1 MINNS
6 RKSNFFL
13 RIVQDLLYFCKPFN
27 IEYMRFRYLYILFYT
42 LCITGCVEKKS
53 QELTPWGTPLEQE
66 PAPKNKNFSLSDI
79 QESGELI
86 MLTMSGPDTY
96 FDYHGIGMGTQF
108 LLCEKYAQHL
118 GVSLRVETC
127 KSTAEMLKRLDNGDA
142 DIIVYQ
148 MPKKQK
154 GTLPCGYAVDSLN
167 TAWAVNAQ
175 SGELADSINS
185 WYDPKIV
192 ASIRREEQ
200 LRYSMQSIHRRTYAP
215 MLNAKAGVIS
225 KYDMMFMR
233 YAPMARWDWRLL
245 AAQCYQESCFDPK
258 AYSWAGARGLMQ
270 IMPATA
276 AQIGLPESKMYDPE
290 ENIYAAV
297 RYIIKLTSH
306 FQDIRDPRERQLF
319 VLGSY
324 NGGFF
329 HIRDAMALA
338 KKDGKNPHR
347 WDDVSE
353 YVLKLSMPQYYN
365 DPVVKYGYMR
375 GQETATYVSRI
386 RDRWAQYRGVARGS
400 IGAPSIGLGPTP
412 GGDEPHKAHKKHRF
426 KL

>member
-1 MINNS
+1 
-6 RKSNFFL
+6 
-13 RIVQDLLYFCKPFN
+13 
-27 IEYMRFRYLYILFYT
+27 
-42 LCITGCVEKKS
+42 
-53 QELTPWGTPLEQE
+53 
-66 PAPKNKNFSLSDI
+66 
-79 QESGELI
+79 
-86 MLTMSGPDTY
+86 
-96 FDYHGIGMGTQF
+96 
-108 LLCEKYAQHL
+108 
-118 GVSLRVETC
+118 
-127 KSTAEMLKRLDNGDA
+127 MLKRLDNGDA

-148 MPKKQK
+148 MPKNEK

-167 TAWAVNAQ
+167 TAWAVNTQ
-175 SGELADSINS
+175 SAELADSINS

-200 LRYSMQSIHRRTYAP
+200 LRYSIQSIHRRTYAP

-225 KYDMMFMR
+225 KYDMLFMR

-338 KKDGKNPHR
+338 KKNGKNQYR
-347 WDDVSE
+347 WDDVAE
-353 YVLKLSMPQYYN
+353 YVLKLSTPQYYN

-375 GQETATYVSRI
+375 GQETYTYVSRI

-400 IGAPSIGLGPTP
+400 IGAPGIGLGFTP

>member
-1 MINNS
+1 MYLRNLLILS
-6 RKSNFFL
+6 ALLFVTACARKQQA
-13 RIVQDLLYFCKPFN
+13 V
-27 IEYMRFRYLYILFYT
+27 T
-42 LCITGCVEKKS
+42 
-53 QELTPWGTPLEQE
+53 TPWGETIGDEEGDTAVVAQ
-66 PAPKNKNFSLSDI
+66 NFSYNDI
-79 QESGELI
+79 LDAGEII
-86 MLTMSGPDTY
+86 MLTMSGPDSY
-96 FDYHGIGMGTQF
+96 FDYHGRAMGTQY
-108 LLCEKYAQHL
+108 LLCERFAQKI
-118 GVSLRVETC
+118 GVSVRVEVC
-127 KSTAEMLKRLDNGDA
+127 KDTADMIKKLQNGDG
-142 DIIVYQ
+142 DIIVWQ
-148 MPKKQK
+148 LARKQTN
-154 GTLPCGYAVDSLN
+154 GLLACGASTDS
-167 TAWAVNAQ
+167 TSWMVRRDSKQ
-175 SGELADSINS
+175 LADSLRG
-185 WYDPKIV
+185 WYRPALLAQVKKEERYAFSTANV
-192 ASIRREEQ
+192 RR
-200 LRYSMQSIHRRTYAP
+200 HVYAP
-215 MLNAKAGVIS
+215 MLNAAKGEIS
-225 KYDMMFMR
+225 SYDHYFKM
-233 YAPMARWDWRLL
+233 YAAACRWDWRLM
-245 AAQCYQESCFDPK
+245 AAQCYQESTFDPK

-338 KKDGKNPHR
+338 KKNGKNPHR

-353 YVLKLSMPQYYN
+353 YVQKLSMPQYYN

>member
-1 MINNS
+1 MYLRNLLILS
-6 RKSNFFL
+6 ALLFVTACARKQQA
-13 RIVQDLLYFCKPFN
+13 V
-27 IEYMRFRYLYILFYT
+27 T
-42 LCITGCVEKKS
+42 
-53 QELTPWGTPLEQE
+53 TPWGETIGDEEGDTAVVAQ
-66 PAPKNKNFSLSDI
+66 NFSYNDI
-79 QESGELI
+79 LDAGEII
-86 MLTMSGPDTY
+86 MLTMSGPDSY
-96 FDYHGIGMGTQF
+96 FDYHGRAMGTQY
-108 LLCEKYAQHL
+108 LLCERFAQKI
-118 GVSLRVETC
+118 GVSVRVEVC
-127 KSTAEMLKRLDNGDA
+127 KDTADMIKKLQNGDG
-142 DIIVYQ
+142 DIIVWQ
-148 MPKKQK
+148 LARKQTN
-154 GTLPCGYAVDSLN
+154 GLLACGASTDS
-167 TAWAVNAQ
+167 TSWMVRRDSKQ
-175 SGELADSINS
+175 LADSLRG
-185 WYDPKIV
+185 WYRPALLAQVKKEERYAFSTANV
-192 ASIRREEQ
+192 RR
-200 LRYSMQSIHRRTYAP
+200 HVYAP
-215 MLNAKAGVIS
+215 MLNAAKGEIS
-225 KYDMMFMR
+225 SYDHYFKM
-233 YAPMARWDWRLL
+233 YAAACRWDWRLM
-245 AAQCYQESCFDPK
+245 AAQCYQESTFDPK

-338 KKDGKNPHR
+338 KKNGKNPHR

>member
-1 MINNS
+1 MYLRNLLILS
-6 RKSNFFL
+6 ALLFVTACARKQQA
-13 RIVQDLLYFCKPFN
+13 V
-27 IEYMRFRYLYILFYT
+27 T
-42 LCITGCVEKKS
+42 
-53 QELTPWGTPLEQE
+53 TPWGETIGDEEGDTAVVAQ
-66 PAPKNKNFSLSDI
+66 NFSYNDI
-79 QESGELI
+79 LDAGEII
-86 MLTMSGPDTY
+86 MLTMSGPDSY
-96 FDYHGIGMGTQF
+96 FDYHGRAMGTQY
-108 LLCEKYAQHL
+108 LLCERFAQKI
-118 GVSLRVETC
+118 GVSVRVEVC
-127 KSTAEMLKRLDNGDA
+127 KDTADMIKKLQNGDG
-142 DIIVYQ
+142 DIIVWQ
-148 MPKKQK
+148 LARKQTK
-154 GTLPCGYAVDSLN
+154 GLLACGASTDS
-167 TAWAVNAQ
+167 TSWVVRRDSKQ
-175 SGELADSINS
+175 LADSLRG
-185 WYDPKIV
+185 WYRPALLAQVKKEERYAFSTANV
-192 ASIRREEQ
+192 RR
-200 LRYSMQSIHRRTYAP
+200 HVYAP
-215 MLNAKAGVIS
+215 MLNAAKGEIS
-225 KYDMMFMR
+225 SYDHYFKM
-233 YAPMARWDWRLL
+233 YAAACRWDWRLM
-245 AAQCYQESCFDPK
+245 AAQCYQESTFDPK

-338 KKDGKNPHR
+338 KKNGKNPHR

-400 IGAPSIGLGPTP
+400 IGAPGIGLGTTP

>member
-1 MINNS
+1 
-6 RKSNFFL
+6 
-13 RIVQDLLYFCKPFN
+13 
-27 IEYMRFRYLYILFYT
+27 MRFRYLYVLFYI
-42 LCITGCVEKKS
+42 LCIMGCTEKKS
-53 QELTPWGTPLEQE
+53 QEFTPWGTPLDQEQT
-66 PAPKNKNFSLSDI
+66 PINKNFSLSDI

-96 FDYHGIGMGTQF
+96 FDYHGMGMGTQY
-108 LLCEKYAQHL
+108 LICEKYAQHL

-127 KSTAEMLKRLDNGDA
+127 KTKAEMLKRLDNGDA

-148 MPKKQK
+148 MPKNEK

-167 TAWAVNAQ
+167 TAWAVNTQ
-175 SGELADSINS
+175 SAELADSINS

-200 LRYSMQSIHRRTYAP
+200 LRYSIQSIHRRTYAP

-225 KYDMMFMR
+225 KYDMLFMR

-338 KKDGKNPHR
+338 KKNGKNQYR
-347 WDDVSE
+347 WDDVAE
-353 YVLKLSMPQYYN
+353 YVLKLSTPQYYN

-375 GQETATYVSRI
+375 GQETYTYVSLI

-400 IGAPSIGLGPTP
+400 IGAPGIGLGFTP

>member
-1 MINNS
+1 
-6 RKSNFFL
+6 
-13 RIVQDLLYFCKPFN
+13 
-27 IEYMRFRYLYILFYT
+27 MRFRYLYVLFYI
-42 LCITGCVEKKS
+42 LCIMGCTEKKS
-53 QELTPWGTPLEQE
+53 QEFTPWGTPLDQEQT
-66 PAPKNKNFSLSDI
+66 PINKNFSLNDI

-96 FDYHGIGMGTQF
+96 FDYHGMGMGTQY
-108 LLCEKYAQHL
+108 LICEKYAQHL

-127 KSTAEMLKRLDNGDA
+127 KTKAEMLKRLDNGDA

-148 MPKKQK
+148 MPKNEK

-167 TAWAVNAQ
+167 TAWAVNTQ
-175 SGELADSINS
+175 SAELADSINS

-200 LRYSMQSIHRRTYAP
+200 LRYSIQSIHRRTYAP

-225 KYDMMFMR
+225 KYDMLFMR

-338 KKDGKNPHR
+338 KKNGKNQYR
-347 WDDVSE
+347 WDDVAE
-353 YVLKLSMPQYYN
+353 YVLKLSTPQYYN

-375 GQETATYVSRI
+375 GQETSTCVSRI
-386 RDRWAQYRGVARGS
+386 RDGWAQYRGVARGS
-400 IGAPSIGLGPTP
+400 IGAPGIGLGFTP

>member
-1 MINNS
+1 
-6 RKSNFFL
+6 
-13 RIVQDLLYFCKPFN
+13 
-27 IEYMRFRYLYILFYT
+27 MRFRYLYVLFYI
-42 LCITGCVEKKS
+42 LCIMGCTEKKS
-53 QELTPWGTPLEQE
+53 QEFTPWGTPLDQEQT
-66 PAPKNKNFSLSDI
+66 PINKNFSLSDI

-96 FDYHGIGMGTQF
+96 FDYHGMGMGTQY
-108 LLCEKYAQHL
+108 LICEKYAQHL

-127 KSTAEMLKRLDNGDA
+127 KTKAEMLKRLDNGDA

-148 MPKKQK
+148 MPKNEK

-167 TAWAVNAQ
+167 TAWAVNTQ
-175 SGELADSINS
+175 SAELADSINS

-200 LRYSMQSIHRRTYAP
+200 LRYSIQSIHRRTYAP

-225 KYDMMFMR
+225 KYDMLFMR

-338 KKDGKNPHR
+338 KKNGKNQYR
-347 WDDVSE
+347 WDDVAE
-353 YVLKLSMPQYYN
+353 YVLKLSTPQYYN

-375 GQETATYVSRI
+375 GQETSTYVSRI
-386 RDRWAQYRGVARGS
+386 RDRWVQYRGVARGS
-400 IGAPSIGLGPTP
+400 IGAPGIGLGFTP

>member
-1 MINNS
+1 
-6 RKSNFFL
+6 
-13 RIVQDLLYFCKPFN
+13 
-27 IEYMRFRYLYILFYT
+27 
-42 LCITGCVEKKS
+42 
-53 QELTPWGTPLEQE
+53 
-66 PAPKNKNFSLSDI
+66 
-79 QESGELI
+79 
-86 MLTMSGPDTY
+86 ML
-96 FDYHGIGMGTQF
+96 
-108 LLCEKYAQHL
+108 
-118 GVSLRVETC
+118 
-127 KSTAEMLKRLDNGDA
+127 
-142 DIIVYQ
+142 
-148 MPKKQK
+148 
-154 GTLPCGYAVDSLN
+154 
-167 TAWAVNAQ
+167 
-175 SGELADSINS
+175 
-185 WYDPKIV
+185 
-192 ASIRREEQ
+192 
-200 LRYSMQSIHRRTYAP
+200 
-215 MLNAKAGVIS
+215 
-225 KYDMMFMR
+225 FMR

-400 IGAPSIGLGPTP
+400 IGAPGIGLGPTP

>member
-1 MINNS
+1 
-6 RKSNFFL
+6 
-13 RIVQDLLYFCKPFN
+13 
-27 IEYMRFRYLYILFYT
+27 MRFRYLYVLFYI
-42 LCITGCVEKKS
+42 LCIMGCTEKKS
-53 QELTPWGTPLEQE
+53 QEFTPWGTPLDQEQT
-66 PAPKNKNFSLSDI
+66 PINKNFSLSDI

-96 FDYHGIGMGTQF
+96 FDYHGMGMGTQY
-108 LLCEKYAQHL
+108 LICEKYAQHL

-127 KSTAEMLKRLDNGDA
+127 KTKAEMLKRLDNGDA

-148 MPKKQK
+148 MPKNEK

-167 TAWAVNAQ
+167 TAWAVNTQ
-175 SGELADSINS
+175 SAELADSINS

-200 LRYSMQSIHRRTYAP
+200 LRYSIQSIHRRTYAP

-225 KYDMMFMR
+225 KYDMLFMR

-338 KKDGKNPHR
+338 KKNGKNQYR
-347 WDDVSE
+347 WDDVAE
-353 YVLKLSMPQYYN
+353 YVLKLSTPQYYN

-375 GQETATYVSRI
+375 GQETYTYVSRI
-386 RDRWAQYRGVARGS
+386 RVRWAQYRGVARGS
-400 IGAPSIGLGPTP
+400 IGAPGIGLGFTP

>member
-27 IEYMRFRYLYILFYT
+27 IEYMRFRYLYILFYI

-154 GTLPCGYAVDSLN
+154 GTLPCGYAVDSIN
-167 TAWAVNAQ
+167 TA
-175 SGELADSINS
+175 
-185 WYDPKIV
+185 
-192 ASIRREEQ
+192 
-200 LRYSMQSIHRRTYAP
+200 
-215 MLNAKAGVIS
+215 
-225 KYDMMFMR
+225 
-233 YAPMARWDWRLL
+233 
-245 AAQCYQESCFDPK
+245 
-258 AYSWAGARGLMQ
+258 
-270 IMPATA
+270 
-276 AQIGLPESKMYDPE
+276 
-290 ENIYAAV
+290 
-297 RYIIKLTSH
+297 
-306 FQDIRDPRERQLF
+306 
-319 VLGSY
+319 
-324 NGGFF
+324 
-329 HIRDAMALA
+329 
-338 KKDGKNPHR
+338 
-347 WDDVSE
+347 
-353 YVLKLSMPQYYN
+353 
-365 DPVVKYGYMR
+365 
-375 GQETATYVSRI
+375 
-386 RDRWAQYRGVARGS
+386 
-400 IGAPSIGLGPTP
+400 
-412 GGDEPHKAHKKHRF
+412 
-426 KL
+426 

>member
-1 MINNS
+1 MYLRNLLILS
-6 RKSNFFL
+6 ALLFVTACARKQQA
-13 RIVQDLLYFCKPFN
+13 V
-27 IEYMRFRYLYILFYT
+27 T
-42 LCITGCVEKKS
+42 
-53 QELTPWGTPLEQE
+53 TPWGETIGDEEGDTAVVAQ
-66 PAPKNKNFSLSDI
+66 NFSYNDI
-79 QESGELI
+79 LDAGEII
-86 MLTMSGPDTY
+86 MLTMSGPDSY
-96 FDYHGIGMGTQF
+96 FDYHGRAMGTQY
-108 LLCEKYAQHL
+108 LLCERFAQKI
-118 GVSLRVETC
+118 GVSVRVEVC
-127 KSTAEMLKRLDNGDA
+127 KDTADMIKKLQNGDG
-142 DIIVYQ
+142 DIIVWQ
-148 MPKKQK
+148 LARKQTK
-154 GTLPCGYAVDSLN
+154 GLLACGASTDS
-167 TAWAVNAQ
+167 TSWVVRRDSKQ
-175 SGELADSINS
+175 LADSLRG
-185 WYDPKIV
+185 WYRPALLAQVKKEERYAFSTANV
-192 ASIRREEQ
+192 RR
-200 LRYSMQSIHRRTYAP
+200 HVYAP
-215 MLNAKAGVIS
+215 MLNAAKGEIS
-225 KYDMMFMR
+225 SYDHYFKM
-233 YAPMARWDWRLL
+233 YAAACRWDWRLM
-245 AAQCYQESCFDPK
+245 AAQCYQESTFDPK

-400 IGAPSIGLGPTP
+400 IGAPGIGLGPTP

>member
-1 MINNS
+1 
-6 RKSNFFL
+6 
-13 RIVQDLLYFCKPFN
+13 
-27 IEYMRFRYLYILFYT
+27 MRFRYLYVLFYI
-42 LCITGCVEKKS
+42 LCIMGCTEKKS
-53 QELTPWGTPLEQE
+53 QEFTPWGTPLDQEQT
-66 PAPKNKNFSLSDI
+66 PINKNFSLSDI

-96 FDYHGIGMGTQF
+96 FDYHGMGMGTQY
-108 LLCEKYAQHL
+108 LICEKYAQHL

-127 KSTAEMLKRLDNGDA
+127 KTKAEMLKRLDNGDA

-148 MPKKQK
+148 MPKNEK

-167 TAWAVNAQ
+167 TAWAVNTQ
-175 SGELADSINS
+175 SAELADSINS

-200 LRYSMQSIHRRTYAP
+200 LRYSIQSIHRRTYAP

-225 KYDMMFMR
+225 KYDMLFMR

-338 KKDGKNPHR
+338 KKNGKNQYR
-347 WDDVSE
+347 WDDVAE
-353 YVLKLSMPQYYN
+353 YVLKLSTPQYYN

-375 GQETATYVSRI
+375 GQETYTYVSRI
-386 RDRWAQYRGVARGS
+386 RDRWAQYRGAARGS
-400 IGAPSIGLGPTP
+400 IGAPGIGLGFTP

>member
-1 MINNS
+1 
-6 RKSNFFL
+6 
-13 RIVQDLLYFCKPFN
+13 
-27 IEYMRFRYLYILFYT
+27 MRFRYLYVLFYI
-42 LCITGCVEKKS
+42 LCIMGCTEKKS

-66 PAPKNKNFSLSDI
+66 QTPINKNFSLNDI

-108 LLCEKYAQHL
+108 LICEKYAQHL

-127 KSTAEMLKRLDNGDA
+127 KTKAEMLKRLDNGDA

-148 MPKKQK
+148 MPKNEK

-167 TAWAVNAQ
+167 TAWAVNTQ
-175 SGELADSINS
+175 SAELADSINS

-200 LRYSMQSIHRRTYAP
+200 LRYSVQSIHRRTYAP

-225 KYDMMFMR
+225 KYDMLFMR

-338 KKDGKNPHR
+338 KKNGKNPYR
-347 WDDVSE
+347 WDDVAE
-353 YVLKLSMPQYYN
+353 YVLKLSTPQYYN

-375 GQETATYVSRI
+375 GQETYTYVSRI
-386 RDRWAQYRGVARGS
+386 RDRWAQYRGVTRGS
-400 IGAPSIGLGPTP
+400 IGAPGIGLGFTP

>member
-1 MINNS
+1 
-6 RKSNFFL
+6 
-13 RIVQDLLYFCKPFN
+13 
-27 IEYMRFRYLYILFYT
+27 MRFRYLYVLFYI
-42 LCITGCVEKKS
+42 LCIMGCTEKKS
-53 QELTPWGTPLEQE
+53 QEFTPWGTPLDQEQT
-66 PAPKNKNFSLSDI
+66 PINKNFSLSDI

-96 FDYHGIGMGTQF
+96 FDYHGMGMGTQY
-108 LLCEKYAQHL
+108 LICEKYAQHL

-127 KSTAEMLKRLDNGDA
+127 KTKAEMLKRLDNGDA

-148 MPKKQK
+148 MPKNEK

-167 TAWAVNAQ
+167 TAWAVNTQ
-175 SGELADSINS
+175 SAELADSINS

-200 LRYSMQSIHRRTYAP
+200 LRYSIQSIHRRTYAP

-225 KYDMMFMR
+225 KYDMLFMR

-338 KKDGKNPHR
+338 KKNGKNQYR
-347 WDDVSE
+347 WDDVAE
-353 YVLKLSMPQYYN
+353 YVLKLSTPQYYN

-375 GQETATYVSRI
+375 GQETYTYVSRI
-386 RDRWAQYRGVARGS
+386 RDRWAQYQGVARGS
-400 IGAPSIGLGPTP
+400 IGAPGIGLGFTP

>member
-1 MINNS
+1 
-6 RKSNFFL
+6 
-13 RIVQDLLYFCKPFN
+13 
-27 IEYMRFRYLYILFYT
+27 MRFRYLYVLFYI
-42 LCITGCVEKKS
+42 LCIMGCTEKKS
-53 QELTPWGTPLEQE
+53 QEFTPWGTPLDQEQT
-66 PAPKNKNFSLSDI
+66 PINKNFSLSDI

-96 FDYHGIGMGTQF
+96 FDYHGMGMGTQY
-108 LLCEKYAQHL
+108 LICEKYAQHL

-127 KSTAEMLKRLDNGDA
+127 KTKAEMLKRLDNGDA

-148 MPKKQK
+148 MPKNEK

-167 TAWAVNAQ
+167 TAWAVNTQ
-175 SGELADSINS
+175 SAELADSINS

-200 LRYSMQSIHRRTYAP
+200 LRYSIQSIHRRTYAP

-225 KYDMMFMR
+225 KYDMLFMR

-338 KKDGKNPHR
+338 KKNGKNQYR
-347 WDDVSE
+347 WDDVAE
-353 YVLKLSMPQYYN
+353 YVLKLSTPQYYN

-375 GQETATYVSRI
+375 GQETYTYVNRI

-400 IGAPSIGLGPTP
+400 IGAPGIGLGFTP

>member
-1 MINNS
+1 
-6 RKSNFFL
+6 
-13 RIVQDLLYFCKPFN
+13 
-27 IEYMRFRYLYILFYT
+27 MRFRYLYVLFYI
-42 LCITGCVEKKS
+42 LCIMGCTEKKS
-53 QELTPWGTPLEQE
+53 QEFTPWGTPLDQEQT
-66 PAPKNKNFSLSDI
+66 PINKNFSLSDI

-96 FDYHGIGMGTQF
+96 FDYHGMGMGTQY
-108 LLCEKYAQHL
+108 LICEKYAQHL

-127 KSTAEMLKRLDNGDA
+127 KTKAEMLKRLDNGDA

-148 MPKKQK
+148 MPKNEK

-167 TAWAVNAQ
+167 TAWAVNTQ
-175 SGELADSINS
+175 SAELADSINS

-200 LRYSMQSIHRRTYAP
+200 LRYSIQSIHRRTYAP

-225 KYDMMFMR
+225 KYDMLFMR

-338 KKDGKNPHR
+338 KKNGKNQYR
-347 WDDVSE
+347 WDDVAE
-353 YVLKLSMPQYYN
+353 YVLKLSTPQYYN

-375 GQETATYVSRI
+375 GQETYTYVSRI
-386 RDRWAQYRGVARGS
+386 RDRWSQYRGVARGS
-400 IGAPSIGLGPTP
+400 IGAPGIGLGFTP